1 MDSRE
6 SKEGEVIRRRRE
18 CLDCGRRFTSYE
30 RIDEI
35 PYMVVKKDGR
45 RERFERQKLVGGLL
59 KACEKRPVR
68 VGALE
73 AIADEVEAALQD
85 KPEREITTEEIGA
98 YVMQELKQLDK
109 VAFVRFASVYRNFRD
124 LDEFKHELNEL
135 LRTRGMMRRRALARR
150 PLAWPRSLLL
160 AAAAAGD
167 DPGHAGRR
175 RRTRL
180 ASFAARRRVRRQ
192 TRGSRCGAACS

>member
-1 MDSRE
+1 MKCPYCGHLGDKVVDSRE

-18 CLDCGRRFTSYE
+18 CLECGRRFTSYE

-45 RERFERQKLVGGLL
+45 RERFERQKLVSGLL

-68 VGALE
+68 VPALE
-73 AIADEVEAALQD
+73 AIADKVEGSLQER
-85 KPEREITTEEIGA
+85 PEREMSTEEIGA
-98 YVMQELKQLDK
+98 YVMRELKQLDK

-135 LRTRGMMRRRALARR
+135 LRTRE
-150 PLAWPRSLLL
+150 
-160 AAAAAGD
+160 
-167 DPGHAGRR
+167 
-175 RRTRL
+175 
-180 ASFAARRRVRRQ
+180 
-192 TRGSRCGAACS
+192 

>member
-1 MDSRE
+1 MVDSRE

-18 CLDCGRRFTSYE
+18 CLSCGRRFTSYE

-45 RERFERQKLVGGLL
+45 RERFERQKLVAGLL
-59 KACEKRPVR
+59 KACEKRPVS
-68 VGALE
+68 VAALESVADQVEGALQE
-73 AIADEVEAALQD
+73 

-98 YVMQELKQLDK
+98 RVMRELKQLDK

-135 LRTRGMMRRRALARR
+135 LRTRE
-150 PLAWPRSLLL
+150 
-160 AAAAAGD
+160 
-167 DPGHAGRR
+167 
-175 RRTRL
+175 
-180 ASFAARRRVRRQ
+180 
-192 TRGSRCGAACS
+192 